1 MSRCFPYPPPGYS
14 LSRASNEAL
23 IESIK
28 LQKERKNSNEE
39 RKKEKRREKKEKRK
53 EKKEKKEKKKGKTNQ
68 NTGKSHNVDNAR
80 VGENIWVDSRGGLL
94 HKGKKAEIEQLERS
108 SLTEEHEQPVC
119 SRIPSSSS
127 DSTENS
133 NKRKR
138 HTSSIDGSNSL
149 GNIIKIRLSSK
160 KKNVPDTSSNKPQLC
175 STSGRVDFPVQR
187 KDEIVLRASKG
198 TVCPTSEGTH
208 NLVQGFPTRTDQ
220 ELVFSASRQ
229 TESAAQGKLGTSSGA
244 NAVLTPTQRLELQ
257 YKNLVE
263 NWVPSEL
270 HNLAND
276 PNDQEWLFQSK
287 DKGVRPEKRF
297 RSSGDGMSCSSS
309 LALWPQSKYLP
320 DADIY
325 ALPFVVPF

>member
-14 LSRASNEAL
+14 LSKASNEAL

-28 LQKERKNSNEE
+28 LQKERKNSDEE

-53 EKKEKKEKKKGKTNQ
+53 EKKEKKKEKTNQ
-68 NTGKSHNVDNAR
+68 NSGKSHNVDNVC

-149 GNIIKIRLSSK
+149 GNIIKIRLPSK

-175 STSGRVDFPVQR
+175 STSGRVDFSVQR
-187 KDEIVLRASKG
+187 KDEIALRASKG
-198 TVCPTSEGTH
+198 TVCPTSQGTH

-229 TESAAQGKLGTSSGA
+229 MESAAQGKLGTSSVA

-257 YKNLVE
+257 YNYLVE

-270 HNLAND
+270 HTLVND
-276 PNDQEWLFQSK
+276 KDDQEWLFQSK
-287 DKGVRPEKRF
+287 DKGVHPEKSF

-320 DADIY
+320 DADIC